1 MKNWQYAFIVF
12 LGGCCYGALSTF
24 VKLAYRVGFTPTQV
38 TGGQYFFGTV
48 LIWLLVLFTKKKRLS
63 WLQVVKILASGI
75 PFGFTG
81 LLYYQSLQT
90 LHASLAIIFLFQFV
104 WVGAI
109 FEWAFN
115 KKKPSRR
122 KLVSIG
128 VLLIGSV
135 LAANIVLGQTG
146 EFSWQGMI
154 LGLLSAVTYTSFIFL
169 SGSVEKDAPP
179 VLKSAL
185 LSTGGLLVISI
196 LFPPTFLLDASVMSA
211 LFPYGLVLGFF
222 GVALPPLLF
231 SIGLPHVGPALGTIL
246 SASELPMAVT
256 MSFFVLAENV
266 TPLQWLGVLFIIVAI
281 IGGNGKR
288 DKKEEPVDCDP
299 RDNPSLQA
307 AYKKGEIYRRFL

>member
-1 MKNWQYAFIVF
+1 MKNWQYTFIVF

-24 VKLAYRVGFTPTQV
+24 VKLAYRVGLTPTQV

-63 WLQVVKILASGI
+63 WRQVVKILASGI

-109 FEWAFN
+109 FEWVFN

-122 KLVSIG
+122 KLISIA

-135 LAANIVLGQTG
+135 LAANIALGQTG
-146 EFSWQGMI
+146 DFSWQGMI

-196 LFPPTFLLDASVMSA
+196 LFPPSFLLDASVMGT

-256 MSFFVLAENV
+256 MSFFILAEKV
-266 TPLQWLGVLFIIVAI
+266 TPLQWLGVLLIIVAI
-281 IGGNGKR
+281 IGGNGR
-288 DKKEEPVDCDP
+288 PNKKEEPVACDS
-299 RDNPSLQA
+299 RDSQSLRA
-307 AYKKGEIYRRFL
+307 AYKKG